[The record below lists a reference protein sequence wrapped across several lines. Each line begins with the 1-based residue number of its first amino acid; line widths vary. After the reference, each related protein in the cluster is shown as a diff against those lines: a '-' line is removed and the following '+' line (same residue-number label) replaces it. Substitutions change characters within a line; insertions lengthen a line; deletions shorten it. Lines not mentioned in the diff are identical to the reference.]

1 MNVTCVDNKNKPNE
15 IPNSNWL
22 IEKQKYTVVKLLRNK
37 LTKEYYYK
45 LEEVSPP
52 SPYGGYKITRFA
64 IPIEELEKFCKM
76 FNLDIEKI
84 KEDNEE
90 LFEILKKE
98 RILEEELI

>member
-1 MNVTCVDNKNKPNE
+1 MITTFNPF
-15 IPNSNWL
+15 IIL
-22 IEKQKYTVVKLLRNK
+22 Y
-37 LTKEYYYK
+37 
-45 LEEVSPP
+45 VS
-52 SPYGGYKITRFA
+52 
-64 IPIEELEKFCKM
+64 EM

>member
-1 MNVTCVDNKNKPNE
+1 
-15 IPNSNWL
+15 
-22 IEKQKYTVVKLLRNK
+22 
-37 LTKEYYYK
+37 
-45 LEEVSPP
+45 
-52 SPYGGYKITRFA
+52 
-64 IPIEELEKFCKM
+64 M